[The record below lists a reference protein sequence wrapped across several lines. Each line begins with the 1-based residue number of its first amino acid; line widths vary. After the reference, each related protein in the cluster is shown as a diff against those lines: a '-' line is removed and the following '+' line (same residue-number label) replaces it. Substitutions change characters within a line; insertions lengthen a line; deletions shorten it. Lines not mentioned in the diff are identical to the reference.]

1 MCLELHPRLLGK
13 SHHMSARGPAG
24 DDEDIGEHDQPGDV
38 QEGDIEALLVINST
52 GRDLGRTGCL
62 RMDCDEGSPF
72 PGWDVVPHDDRD
84 IDDPRRCP
92 NLEKEQSP
100 PE

>member
-1 MCLELHPRLLGK
+1 
-13 SHHMSARGPAG
+13 MSPRGPAG
-24 DDEDIGEHDQPGDV
+24 DDEDVGEHDEPGDV
-38 QEGDIEALLVINST
+38 QEGDIETLLVINSS

-84 IDDPRRCP
+84 VDDSRRGP
-92 NLEKEQSP
+92 NLEEEQSP
-100 PE
+100 AE